1 MALSEV
7 SATAEV
13 PRGGYRSRD
22 RRGAQDNP
30 PPSEPP
36 PVNETPAE
44 VFPLE
49 VAYHARRFRTDLS
62 QLSIPSGLGAGD
74 PDASESQGDP
84 ALFDFFGNL
93 SVLLLAVRAGDL
105 TRAQA
110 AADALEMDVLVE
122 RSAGRR
128 AGEAASTHML
138 DDLSRLI
145 GAAQSRDENAARAA
159 ALVLATEYRG
169 AQGAAASERRE
180 PPPDPYAKSETD
192 AGGAA
197 YDTLAHYFDADA
209 RLV

>member
-7 SATAEV
+7 TATAEV
-13 PRGGYRSRD
+13 SRGGFRSRG
-22 RRGAQDNP
+22 RRGPQENP

-36 PVNETPAE
+36 PVDETPAE

-62 QLSIPSGLGAGD
+62 QLSLPAGLGAGE
-74 PDASESQGDP
+74 PEASESQGDP

-110 AADALEMDVLVE
+110 AADALEMEVLVE

-128 AGEAASTHML
+128 AAEPASSAML
-138 DDLSRLI
+138 DNLSRLI

-159 ALVLATEYRG
+159 ALILATEYRG
-169 AQGAAASERRE
+169 AQSAPAPE
-180 PPPDPYAKSETD
+180 PPPDPYAVAETD

-197 YDTLAHYFDADA
+197 YDTLSHYFDADA
-209 RLV
+209 RVV

>member
-13 PRGGYRSRD
+13 SRGGYRSRD
-22 RRGAQDNP
+22 RRGAQENAA
-30 PPSEPP
+30 PSEPP
-36 PVNETPAE
+36 PANEAPAE
-44 VFPLE
+44 EFPLE
-49 VAYHARRFRTDLS
+49 VAYHARRFRTDLFH
-62 QLSIPSGLGAGD
+62 LSIPAGLGDGE
-74 PDASESQGDP
+74 PGASESQGDP

-105 TRAQA
+105 SRAQA
-110 AADALEMDVLVE
+110 AADALEMEVLVE

-128 AGEAASTHML
+128 GGEPASAHML
-138 DDLSRLI
+138 DNLSALI

-169 AQGAAASERRE
+169 AQGAPASEPSG
-180 PPPDPYAKSETD
+180 PPPDPYAVAEADT
-192 AGGAA
+192 GGAA

-209 RLV
+209 RVV